1 MNSYQSAIKK
11 LIKNN
16 FKIKNEIVQIKKSLN
31 RITAFDIISP
41 VNYPASDNT
50 AFDGYAINS
59 KETNLLSSKKSK
71 KFKIIKTLAAG
82 DNPNIKKIPKF
93 STIEVM
99 TGAIIQKPFD
109 TIIPI
114 EQIHFFPNKSS
125 PKYIILKKK
134 ININEY
140 IRPAGSDF
148 KKGNK
153 VIKKGQL
160 INPSHILALKT
171 LGIEKILVKKKPN
184 IIFYPTGNELS
195 ESKKIPNWKIRN
207 SNSIYLYSFIKNLPI
222 NFKEKKIL
230 RDKDINSFKNEI
242 KKNIRL
248 NSDLVITSGA
258 VSAGKFDFIPNVIK
272 QFKLK
277 SFFKGVAIRP
287 GKPLM
292 FAKFK
297 NNMCFFG
304 LPGNPIS
311 SVVCF
316 RFFVLPLLFKSL
328 EINLEKPIIAK
339 LKNNFSKKKNFTR
352 FIKGKITF
360 SKKGEIEFEIFKG
373 QESYK
378 MRSFTKSNAWGVF
391 KDGISNFKKGSN
403 IECFSSSGFN
413 ELLMG

>member
-1 MNSYQSAIKK
+1 MNSYQSTIKK

-160 INPSHILALKT
+160 INPSHILAFKT

-339 LKNNFSKKKNFTR
+339 LKNNFSKKKNFTK

-403 IECFSSSGFN
+403 IECYSSSGFN

>member
-125 PKYIILKKK
+125 PKFIILQNK
-134 ININEY
+134 INKNEY

-339 LKNNFSKKKNFTR
+339 LKNNFSKKKNFTK

-403 IECFSSSGFN
+403 IECYSSSGFN

>member
-16 FKIKNEIVQIKKSLN
+16 FKIKNEIIQIKKSLN

-59 KETNLLSSKKSK
+59 KETNLLSNKKSK

-339 LKNNFSKKKNFTR
+339 LKNNFSKKKNFTK

-403 IECFSSSGFN
+403 IECYSSSGFN

>member
-1 MNSYQSAIKK
+1 MNSYQSTIKK

-59 KETNLLSSKKSK
+59 KETNLLSNKKSK

-160 INPSHILALKT
+160 INPSHILAFKT

-222 NFKEKKIL
+222 NFKEKKIV

-242 KKNIRL
+242 KKNIKL

>member
-16 FKIKNEIVQIKKSLN
+16 FKIKNEIIQIKKSLN

-242 KKNIRL
+242 KKNIKL

-277 SFFKGVAIRP
+277 FFFKGVAIRP

-339 LKNNFSKKKNFTR
+339 LKNNFSKKKNFTK